1 LRYCAV
7 FYVINSPEAAAPA
20 PGYPAPAAV
29 MRELDQLRKLPNSLK
44 TAKLVRG
51 PWAFGGP
58 GRDPVNFH
66 TNLDYPQEM

>member
-1 LRYCAV
+1 MRYCAV
-7 FYVINSPEAAAPA
+7 FYDINTPETPFDHPGDPAPA
-20 PGYPAPAAV
+20 PV